1 MKIESK
7 NMAMGTQSLQQMA
20 RDYQWWD
27 PSGAPNGRSLSNEE
41 VIFLKAI
48 KKYTKW
54 PLTKVAEMMGISY
67 HKVIKAVRLRDPV
80 LVPSRI
86 PEYFYEV
93 TGMVKGKNGPEGTAK
108 NIKAG
113 NQALSDEDVAVIREL
128 HKRGYAVEDIAT
140 AFNKSIGYTGTLI
153 RGDSRHFL
161 SADPERVKERMASF
175 EKLFG
180 DRV

>member
-27 PSGAPNGRSLSNEE
+27 PSGTPNGRSLSNEE

-54 PLTKVAEMMGISY
+54 PLKEVAKMMGVPY
-67 HKVIKAVRLRDPV
+67 HNIIKAVRLRDPV

-86 PEYFYEV
+86 PEYFYEA

-128 HKRGYAVEDIAT
+128 HKKGHTVEDIAA

-161 SADPERVKERMASF
+161 SADPERVKERMVTF
-175 EKLFG
+175 EKLLG

>member
-1 MKIESK
+1 
-7 NMAMGTQSLQQMA
+7 
-20 RDYQWWD
+20 
-27 PSGAPNGRSLSNEE
+27 
-41 VIFLKAI
+41 
-48 KKYTKW
+48 
-54 PLTKVAEMMGISY
+54 MMGVPY
-67 HKVIKAVRLRDPV
+67 HNIIKAVRLRDPV

-86 PEYFYEV
+86 PEYFYEA

-128 HKRGYAVEDIAT
+128 HKKGHTVEDIAA

-161 SADPERVKERMASF
+161 SADPERVKERMVTF
-175 EKLFG
+175 EKLLG

>member
-7 NMAMGTQSLQQMA
+7 NLAMGTQSLQQMA

-27 PSGAPNGRSLSNEE
+27 PSGIPNGRSLSNEE

-86 PEYFYEV
+86 PEHFYEDR
-93 TGMVKGKNGPEGTAK
+93 NGEG
-108 NIKAG
+108 
-113 NQALSDEDVAVIREL
+113 
-128 HKRGYAVEDIAT
+128 
-140 AFNKSIGYTGTLI
+140 
-153 RGDSRHFL
+153 
-161 SADPERVKERMASF
+161 
-175 EKLFG
+175 
-180 DRV
+180 

>member
-27 PSGAPNGRSLSNEE
+27 PSGTPNGRSLSNEE

-54 PLTKVAEMMGISY
+54 PLTKVSEMMGISY
-67 HKVIKAVRLRDPV
+67 HNIIKAVRLRDPV

-86 PEYFYEV
+86 PEYFYEA

-128 HKRGYAVEDIAT
+128 HKKGHTVENIAA

-161 SADPERVKERMASF
+161 VADPERVKERMVTF
-175 EKLFG
+175 EKLLG